1 MRLRQVVPLLA
12 VLVFCG
18 WPAGSQAASF
28 APAVHHRTTDSAQD
42 ILRFWTKQRMATAWP
57 LAVPA
62 GHPARQH
69 ASATGPSFKV
79 EGQGGPQGNGWWN
92 PNMGTWPMVGRLYM
106 YDKRLGWWGYCSA
119 TVVGSANLSMI
130 WTAGHCVKGRSW
142 FAKMLF
148 VPGQNSADG
157 FQAAPYGRWPV
168 ADLWTSGAWSKSS
181 SCETDCPWGS
191 DYAAALAWPR
201 SDGTRLATAVGSLG
215 MWFGA
220 GLTGANVLAL
230 GYPASPPYFDE
241 YEGFLFYCYN
251 PISFYE
257 GDDHGKYQ
265 WHIPCDMTGGS
276 SGGPW
281 LAQSGGR
288 WYVVSDTSNGDGD
301 DEKIPTT
308 FLDGPNLDGVDAKGF
323 YDQAQGATTTGCVMP
338 GVRGLRLA
346 VARAAIANAH
356 CSLGKVRRTRSVR
369 RRWGRV
375 LSQWPARGMQ
385 FATGARIDLL
395 VGRR

>member
-1 MRLRQVVPLLA
+1 MGLSAYCLTDRPLRDWLPMRLRQVVPLLA

-18 WPAGSQAASF
+18 WPAASQAASF

-57 LAVPA
+57 VAVPA

-69 ASATGPSFKV
+69 ASAPGPS
-79 EGQGGPQGNGWWN
+79 
-92 PNMGTWPMVGRLYM
+92 L
-106 YDKRLGWWGYCSA
+106 
-119 TVVGSANLSMI
+119 
-130 WTAGHCVKGRSW
+130 
-142 FAKMLF
+142 
-148 VPGQNSADG
+148 
-157 FQAAPYGRWPV
+157 
-168 ADLWTSGAWSKSS
+168 
-181 SCETDCPWGS
+181 
-191 DYAAALAWPR
+191 
-201 SDGTRLATAVGSLG
+201 
-215 MWFGA
+215 
-220 GLTGANVLAL
+220 
-230 GYPASPPYFDE
+230 
-241 YEGFLFYCYN
+241 GFLFYCDN

-265 WHIPCDMTGGS
+265 WHMPCDMTGGS

-281 LAQSGGR
+281 LAQAGGR

-301 DEKIPTT
+301 DETIPTT

-323 YDQAQGATTTGCVMP
+323 YDQAQGATTTGCVVP

-346 VARAAIANAH
+346 AARAAIVNAH
-356 CSLGKVRRTRSVR
+356 CSLGKVRPTRSVR

-385 FATGARIDLL
+385 FATGARIDLV